1 MFGLSLWSTVF
12 FSSSFYKYSTIGVGK
27 SKIFL
32 EAVKQNFKTEIVLWY
47 DHLNT
52 HSPQEKY
59 FLGAKLF
66 LSKVNYLKYKSISVI
81 CQNMSLAHANI
92 DPLCF
97 YNNSCRNVEESMLD
111 TEMLHLG
118 PLGSHCLFLC

>member
-12 FSSSFYKYSTIGVGK
+12 FSSSFYNCSTIGVGK

-52 HSPQEKY
+52 HLPQEKV
-59 FLGAKLF
+59 FPG
-66 LSKVNYLKYKSISVI
+66 SQVI
-81 CQNMSLAHANI
+81 FIQS
-92 DPLCF
+92 
-97 YNNSCRNVEESMLD
+97 
-111 TEMLHLG
+111 
-118 PLGSHCLFLC
+118 